1 MRPAVT
7 LLPVLAALLGA
18 VPSARAACNLIP
30 GTEKTFGSV
39 LGAANRPF
47 AAPGERLELRLR
59 RCDVS
64 TGFLPAGGDHV
75 VTVAFKPPSGS
86 DTRIVVLAA
95 DCGEVDLA
103 PCTAAPGVVSAECRE
118 TLPGELATR
127 IDLDEGDRRLV
138 VTFPDTDALIGGAA
152 DDSTLSGPVAIGVTA
167 AGAAPACGLA
177 TGTCA
182 AQAGLIACVDQLFAS
197 DGACGTAVANA
208 TFAEF
213 TALPPPNDYQADCFH
228 EDSPGPCTATATEVR
243 AAVDGAGNL
252 LMPMGWGG
260 VLVADAGVPVPRLVR
275 TRLGSPLPFTVP
287 DQVFLGSFTP
297 EGGLLPPILEP
308 QLDPTVMAPDV
319 VTFFGSVDAPYT
331 VIRVA
336 KRHGTCAGGSEA
348 GARCA
353 TDLDCKGGACATSCV
368 EAPGTPCTVDGDCP
382 SGACG
387 RLFDFAPLVETG
399 APVVLPRS
407 VPRFCQL
414 PPHASCA
421 GPGDCPDDGDACVAY
436 ALEATTPVPLDGLAA
451 SQTARTFT
459 ISESIDGVDRNGDG
473 DTNDS
478 VITFR
483 ARASGQQN
491 LLGATAG
498 CGGLSGTPEGRAV
511 VRVKEAPFS
520 FPAVAVE
527 NDVLAF
533 LESEYGQLGCDQ
545 NGDFDFSDGILRIFR
560 LGIGETP
567 MATARAV
574 DVAPRIDGAPVAVA
588 NGRAYVRTSEAD
600 MGRHGIA
607 RASTRFGGGD
617 ATGAS
622 QYSSI
627 SADGRYVVYLSI
639 ASNLIA
645 PGLDTGMYDV
655 FRYDRQTGTNVRVS
669 EAFGGGT
676 ANGNSGRAAI
686 SADGRFVAFESMAT
700 NLLAAPVGDGVITAV
715 YLRDLQLGTTE
726 LVSQGFGGGFPAG
739 GPGQPDSF
747 LPAISD
753 DGQVIAFV
761 SRASNLLAPGEDTNE
776 TQDVFVYD
784 RVADTIERVDVF
796 SNGAE
801 APAPGFGGSVTIT
814 GDGRFVAFQSDQA
827 FDPTDTN
834 VGTDIYLRD
843 RLLGTTEL
851 VSVAYAGG
859 AAGGVFSVNGI
870 SADAR
875 YVAFTSCDN
884 GQLLAP
890 GKDTNGASTC
900 DVFVRDRVRGTNERV
915 SVASDG
921 RQIDSGVLFFAFTA
935 ALGSRAM
942 SADGRFV
949 AFVSQAPQLVL
960 GTLFSGAYPVFVHDR
975 ASGVTEQVTVA
986 ANGTPAE
993 DFGGTFPQPAS
1004 LSDDGRVVAF
1014 TSKASNLQGPFTDN
1028 NNADDVYIR
1037 ALDAAASPAVDA
1049 LLFPDG
1055 LLDDTVL
1062 EVVNVTTGA
1071 VATRCPAG
1079 DVSVAG
1085 DIAAYLRPESAS
1097 GTVACPGG
1105 SLNAADMDV
1114 DDEVVQLVEAG
1125 GPTQNLGLAAT
1136 AVVASPT
1143 IVAALVSEAGE
1154 ADSVLNGDGDP
1165 DDDVLHVYDVAG
1177 MAWSNIGQA
1186 ADALAVSGDRVAFIV
1201 PESAQGTA
1209 PLDGGDS
1216 LNGDADPDDRVAHV
1230 FDADTASLVNL
1241 GEAAEELV
1249 LGDASGTACG
1259 LRHLVA
1265 IRSSEAAQGN
1275 VPANDDGDTLD
1286 AVMVVYDFVTDT
1298 IYDVGQAVTPCRLE
1312 ACDPS
1317 TPYRVNGG
1325 EVRFLTF
1332 ESEQDEDLDGDGTI
1346 GGLVLQSFDV
1356 CTGVTT
1362 VIGRV
1367 DPDSTSDPLAIVDE
1381 SQVFTTTAG
1390 RCALEP
1396 AVPCFAPSDCA
1407 EGTFC
1412 NPLTALCTL
1421 NAPGTCGD
1429 SDDCP
1434 PEAICVPQR
1443 VTVGTPVRDLD
1454 DDGVPDELDNCPT
1467 TPNPL
1472 QTDSDGDATGDACD
1486 AAMGCPA
1493 TPLAGCRSPVAPL
1506 ASSLSSKEA
1515 GPPGTK
1521 DKLVWKWAK
1530 GAATSHADF
1539 GDPLATDAYR
1549 VCMYGGS
1556 SALLL
1561 EATLPPGGTCAG
1573 KPCWKQLGSL
1583 VAPKGYQY
1591 ANKTGAVG
1599 GITGLKLGPGADG
1612 KAKIGLTFKGSEL
1625 RPPPTPVV
1633 FPLRVQLSA
1642 AGQCW
1647 ETVYDA
1653 ADASKN
1659 VFGQLKAKGPA
1670 GP

>member
-1 MRPAVT
+1 MWRAVI
-7 LLPVLAALLGA
+7 LSSILAALLG
-18 VPSARAACNLIP
+18 VTVSARAACNLIP
-30 GTEKTFGSV
+30 STEKTFGSV

-59 RCDVS
+59 RCDTS
-64 TGFLPAGGDHV
+64 PGFLQNGGDHV
-75 VTVAFKPPSGS
+75 VTLAFKSPSG

-95 DCGEVDLA
+95 DCSEVDLGPCGA
-103 PCTAAPGVVSAECRE
+103 PPSVVSATCRE
-118 TLPGELATR
+118 VGAGELATR
-127 IDLDEGDRRLV
+127 VDLDEGDRRLV
-138 VTFPDTDALIGGAA
+138 ITFPDTDDLVGGAA
-152 DDSTLSGPVAIGVTA
+152 DDRTLSGPVAIGVTA
-167 AGAAPACGLA
+167 AGAPPACGLA

-182 AQAGLIACVDQLFAS
+182 AQAGLVACIDQLFAS
-197 DGACGTAVANA
+197 DGACGTAVANQ
-208 TFAEF
+208 TFATF
-213 TALPPPNDYQADCFH
+213 TALPPPNDYQADCVS
-228 EDSPGPCTATATEVR
+228 EDPPCTATATEVR

-252 LMPMGWGG
+252 LIPMGWGG

-275 TRLGSPLPFTVP
+275 TRLGSPLPFRVP
-287 DQVFLGSFTP
+287 GQVFLGSFTP
-297 EGGLLPPILEP
+297 EGGHLPPILEP
-308 QLDPTVMAPDV
+308 QLDPTVAASDV

-331 VIRVA
+331 IIRVA

-348 GARCA
+348 GARCS
-353 TDLDCKGGACATSCV
+353 TNLDCKGGLCATSCV

-387 RLFDFAPLVETG
+387 RLFDFTPLVASG

-414 PPHASCA
+414 APHAACMA
-421 GPGDCPDDGDACVAY
+421 PGDCPAVGDACVTY

-478 VITFR
+478 VMTFR
-483 ARASGQQN
+483 ARATGQQN
-491 LLGATAG
+491 ALGATAG
-498 CGGLSGTPEGRAV
+498 CGLSGTPEGRAAI
-511 VRVKEAPFS
+511 RVQEAPFS

-533 LESEYGQLGCDQ
+533 LESEYGQLACDQ
-545 NGDFDFSDGILRIFR
+545 TGDFDFSDGILRIFR
-560 LGIGETP
+560 LGVGETP
-567 MATARAV
+567 IATARAV

-588 NGRAYVRTSEAD
+588 NGRAYVRTSEAE
-600 MGRHGIA
+600 MGRHGVA

-622 QYSSI
+622 LYSNI
-627 SADGRYVVYLSI
+627 SANGRYVVYLSV
-639 ASNLIA
+639 ASNLIG
-645 PGLDTGMYDV
+645 PGLDTGFTDV

-676 ANGNSGRAAI
+676 ANGDSGRAAI
-686 SADGRFVAFESMAT
+686 SADGRFVAFESRAT
-700 NLLAAPVGDGVITAV
+700 NLLAAPVGDGMITAV

-739 GPGQPDSF
+739 GPGAPDSF

-784 RVADTIERVDVF
+784 RVADTTERVDVF

-843 RLLGTTEL
+843 RLLETTEL
-851 VSVAYAGG
+851 VSVAYLGG
-859 AAGGVFSVNGI
+859 AASNVFEVNGI

-890 GKDTNGASTC
+890 GKDTNGGTTC

-921 RQIDSGVLFFAFTA
+921 RQISSGTFFFTA
-935 ALGSRAM
+935 ALGNRAM

-960 GTLFSGAYPVFVHDR
+960 GTLNTGAYPVFVHDR

-993 DFGGTFPQPAS
+993 DFGGTFPQQAS
-1004 LSDDGRVVAF
+1004 LSADGRVVAF

-1028 NNADDVYIR
+1028 NNADDIYVR
-1037 ALDAAASPAVDA
+1037 GLNAAASPAVDA

-1062 EVVNVTTGA
+1062 EVVNATTGA

-1085 DIAAYLRPESAS
+1085 DVAAYLRPESAS
-1097 GTVACPGG
+1097 GTGACPGG
-1105 SLNAADMDV
+1105 SLNAADTDV
-1114 DDEVVQLVEAG
+1114 GDEVVQLVQAG
-1125 GPTQNLGLAAT
+1125 GPNQNLGLAAT
-1136 AVVASPT
+1136 AVVATPSL
-1143 IVAALVSEAGE
+1143 VAALVSEPGE
-1154 ADSVLNGDGDP
+1154 NASILNADGDA
-1165 DDDVLHVYDVAG
+1165 DDGVLHVYDVAG
-1177 MAWSNIGQA
+1177 MAWTNVGRA
-1186 ADALAVSGDRVAFIV
+1186 ADAVVASADRVAFIV

-1230 FDADTASLVNL
+1230 WDQDTASLLNL

-1249 LGDASGTACG
+1249 LGDAAATVCG
-1259 LRHLVA
+1259 PRHLVA

-1286 AVMVVYDFVTDT
+1286 AVMVVYDFELNT
-1298 IYDVGQAVTPCRLE
+1298 IYDTGQAVTPCRLE

-1332 ESEQDEDLDGDGTI
+1332 EDEQDEDLDGNGAI

-1362 VIGRV
+1362 VIGGV
-1367 DPDSTSDPLAIVDE
+1367 DPDSASDPLAIVDE

-1390 RCALEP
+1390 RCAMEP
-1396 AVPCFAPSDCA
+1396 AVACA
-1407 EGTFC
+1407 ASSECPDGTFC
-1412 NPLTALCTL
+1412 NSLTARCTL
-1421 NAPGTCGD
+1421 NAPGACG
-1429 SDDCP
+1429 SGDDCP
-1434 PEAICVPQR
+1434 PGATCLAQR

-1472 QTDSDGDATGDACD
+1472 QTDGDGDATGDACD

-1493 TPLAGCRSPVAPL
+1493 TPLAGCRSPAPL
-1506 ASSLSSKEA
+1506 GSSLVSKEA

-1521 DKLVWKWAK
+1521 DKLVWTWAK
-1530 GAATSHADF
+1530 GVATSHADF

-1561 EATLPPGGTCAG
+1561 EATLPPGGICAG
-1573 KPCWKQLGSL
+1573 KPCWKRLGSL
-1583 VAPKGYQY
+1583 AQPKGYQY
-1591 ANKTGAVG
+1591 ADKTGAVG
-1599 GITGLKLGPGADG
+1599 GITSLKLGPGADG
-1612 KAKIGLTFKGSEL
+1612 KAKITLTAKGSGL
-1625 RPPPTPVV
+1625 QPPPTPVV
-1633 FPLRVQLSA
+1633 FPVHVQLSA

-1647 ETVYDA
+1647 ETVYGA
-1653 ADASKN
+1653 AEASKN

>member
-1 MRPAVT
+1 MRTAVI
-7 LLPVLAALLGA
+7 LVPVLAALLGA
-18 VPSARAACNLIP
+18 TPSARAACNLIP

-59 RCDVS
+59 RCDAS
-64 TGFLPAGGDHV
+64 PGFLQSGDDHV
-75 VTVAFKPPSGS
+75 VTLAFKAPSG

-95 DCGEVDLA
+95 DCSEVDLA
-103 PCTAAPGVVSAECRE
+103 PCGAPPNVVSATCRQVAA
-118 TLPGELATR
+118 GELATR
-127 IDLDEGDRRLV
+127 ADLDEGDRRLV
-138 VTFPDTDALIGGAA
+138 ITFPDTDELVAGPA
-152 DDSTLSGPVAIGVTA
+152 DDLTLSGPVAIGVTA
-167 AGAAPACGLA
+167 AGTPPACGLA

-182 AQAGLIACVDQLFAS
+182 AQTGLVACVDQFFAS
-197 DGACGTAVANA
+197 DGACGTAVENA
-208 TFAEF
+208 TFATF
-213 TALPPPNDYQADCFH
+213 TALPPPNDYQADCFT
-228 EDSPGPCTATATEVR
+228 DDPPCTATATEVR

-275 TRLGSPLPFTVP
+275 TRLGSPLPFSVP
-287 DQVFLGSFTP
+287 GQVFLGSFTP

-308 QLDPTVMAPDV
+308 QLDPTVAAPDV

-331 VIRVA
+331 IIRVA

-353 TDLDCKGGACATSCV
+353 TNLDCKGGVCATSCV
-368 EAPGTPCTVDGDCP
+368 EAPATPCTVDGDCP

-387 RLFDFAPLVETG
+387 RLFDFAPLVASG
-399 APVVLPRS
+399 APIVLPRS

-414 PPHASCA
+414 APHAACA
-421 GPGDCPDDGDACVAY
+421 GPGDCPAVGDACVAY

-478 VITFR
+478 VMTFR

-491 LLGATAG
+491 ALGATAG
-498 CGGLSGTPEGRAV
+498 CGLSGTPEGRAAI
-511 VRVKEAPFS
+511 RVKEAPFS

-527 NDVLAF
+527 DDVLAF
-533 LESEYGQLGCDQ
+533 LESEYGQLRCDQ

-560 LGIGETP
+560 LGIGETGV
-567 MATARAV
+567 ATARAV
-574 DVAPRIDGAPVAVA
+574 DVAPRIDGAPVAVS
-588 NGRAYVRTSEAD
+588 NGRAYVRTSEAA
-600 MGRHGIA
+600 MGRHGVA
-607 RASTRFGGGD
+607 RPSTRFGGGD
-617 ATGAS
+617 ATGGSRAS
-622 QYSSI
+622 DV
-627 SADGRYVVYLSI
+627 SADGRFVVY
-639 ASNLIA
+639 ASSASDLLA
-645 PGLDTGMYDV
+645 PGLDTGFYDV

-676 ANGNSGRAAI
+676 ANGNSSDAVI
-686 SADGRFVAFESMAT
+686 SADGRFVAFASRAT
-700 NLLAAPVGDGVITAV
+700 NLLAAPTGDGFTEGVF
-715 YLRDLQLGTTE
+715 LRDLQLGTTE
-726 LVSQGFGGGFPAG
+726 LVSEAFGGGFPTG
-739 GPGQPDSF
+739 DPFVSPSF

-753 DGQVIAFV
+753 DGQVVAFV
-761 SRASNLLAPGEDTNE
+761 SRASDLLPPGEDTNA
-776 TQDVFVYD
+776 TQDVFAYD
-784 RVADTIERVDVF
+784 RVADTIERVSVY

-801 APAPGFGGSVTIT
+801 APTPGYGASGLTIT
-814 GDGRFVAFQSDQA
+814 GDGRFVAFQSDQG

-834 VGTDIYLRD
+834 GGTDIYLRD

-859 AAGGVFSVNGI
+859 AAGNAFSANGI

-875 YVAFTSCDN
+875 YVAFTSCDG

-890 GKDTNGASTC
+890 GKDTNGQC

-921 RQIDSGVLFFAFTA
+921 TQIQSGGFIFTA
-935 ALGSRAM
+935 AMGNRAM

-949 AFVSQAPQLVL
+949 ALVSQAPQLVL

-993 DFGGTFPQPAS
+993 DFGGTVPMPAT
-1004 LSDDGRVVAF
+1004 LSADGRVVAF
-1014 TSKASNLQGPFTDN
+1014 GSKASNLQGPFTDN
-1028 NNADDVYIR
+1028 NDADDVYVR
-1037 ALDAAASPAVDA
+1037 ALDTAASPAVDA

-1062 EVVNVTTGA
+1062 EIVDAASGA

-1085 DIAAYLRPESAS
+1085 DVAAYLRPESAS
-1097 GTVACPGG
+1097 GTGACPGG
-1105 SLNAADMDV
+1105 SLNGADVDV
-1114 DDEVVQLVEAG
+1114 DDEVVQLVLAG
-1125 GPTQNLGLAAT
+1125 GPNQNLGRAAT
-1136 AVVASPT
+1136 AVVATPSL
-1143 IVAALVSEAGE
+1143 VAALVSEPGE
-1154 ADSVLNGDGDP
+1154 NASVLNADGDA
-1165 DDDVLHVYDVAG
+1165 DDGVLHVYDVAG
-1177 MAWSNIGQA
+1177 MAWTNVGQA
-1186 ADALAVSGDRVAFIV
+1186 ADALAASGERVAFIV

-1230 FDADTASLVNL
+1230 FDAGTASLVNL

-1259 LRHLVA
+1259 PRHLVA

-1286 AVMVVYDFVTDT
+1286 AVMVVYDFELDT
-1298 IYDVGQAVTPCRLE
+1298 IYDTGQAVTPCRLE

-1332 ESEQDEDLDGDGTI
+1332 ESEQDEDLDGNGAI

-1367 DPDSTSDPLAIVDE
+1367 DPDSTSDPLAVVDQ

-1396 AVPCFAPSDCA
+1396 EVQCFAASDCA

-1412 NPLTALCTL
+1412 NPLTARCTL
-1421 NAPGTCGD
+1421 NAPGACGSD
-1429 SDDCP
+1429 DDCP
-1434 PEAICVPQR
+1434 PEATCVAQR
-1443 VTVGTPVRDLD
+1443 VTVGAGVRDLD

-1472 QTDSDGDATGDACD
+1472 QTDGDGDATGDACD

-1493 TPLAGCRSPVAPL
+1493 TPLAGCKSPVAPL
-1506 ASSLSSKEA
+1506 ASSLASKEGGA
-1515 GPPGTK
+1515 PGTK
-1521 DKLVWKWAK
+1521 DKLTWKWGK

-1556 SALLL
+1556 SAVVF

-1573 KPCWKQLGSL
+1573 KPCWKQVGS
-1583 VAPKGYQY
+1583 VSQPKGYQY
-1591 ANKTGAVG
+1591 ADKAGAVG
-1599 GITGLKLGPGADG
+1599 GITSLKLGPGIDG
-1612 KAKIGLTFKGSEL
+1612 KAKIGLTAKGSAL
-1625 RPPPTPVV
+1625 QPPPTPVV

-1659 VFGQLKAKGPA
+1659 ELGQVKAKGPA

>member
-1 MRPAVT
+1 MRRAVILSSVLAT
-7 LLPVLAALLGA
+7 LLGVTA
-18 VPSARAACNLIP
+18 SARAACNLIP

-47 AAPGERLELRLR
+47 AAPGERFELRLR
-59 RCDVS
+59 KCDAS
-64 TGFLPAGGDHV
+64 TGFLPGGGDHV
-75 VTVAFKPPSGS
+75 VTLAFKPPSGS

-95 DCGEVDLA
+95 DCSGIDLTPCGA
-103 PCTAAPGVVSAECRE
+103 PPGVVSATCRE
-118 TLPGELATR
+118 VTAGELATR
-127 IDLDEGDRRLV
+127 ADLDEGDRRLV
-138 VTFPDTDALIGGAA
+138 ITFPDTDDLVAGAA
-152 DDSTLSGPVAIGVTA
+152 DDLTLSGPVAIGVTA
-167 AGAAPACGLA
+167 AGAPPACGLA

-182 AQAGLIACVDQLFAS
+182 AQTGLVACIDQFFAS
-197 DGACGTAVANA
+197 DGACGTAVANQ
-208 TFAEF
+208 TFATF
-213 TALPPPNDYQADCFH
+213 TALPPPNDYQADCFS
-228 EDSPGPCTATATEVR
+228 EDPPCTATATEVR

-252 LMPMGWGG
+252 LIPMGWGG

-275 TRLGSPLPFTVP
+275 TRLGSPLPFSVP
-287 DQVFLGSFTP
+287 GQMFLGSFTP

-308 QLDPTVMAPDV
+308 QLDPTVAAPDV

-331 VIRVA
+331 IIRVA

-348 GARCA
+348 GARCS
-353 TDLDCKGGACATSCV
+353 TNLDCKGGLCATSCV

-387 RLFDFAPLVETG
+387 RLFDFTPLVASG

-407 VPRFCQL
+407 VPHFCQL
-414 PPHASCA
+414 APHAACA
-421 GPGDCPDDGDACVAY
+421 GPGDCPAVGDACVTY

-478 VITFR
+478 VMTFR

-491 LLGATAG
+491 ALGATAG
-498 CGGLSGTPEGRAV
+498 CGLSGTPEGRAAI
-511 VRVKEAPFS
+511 RVQEAPFS

-533 LESEYGQLGCDQ
+533 LESEYGQLACDQ
-545 NGDFDFSDGILRIFR
+545 TGDFDFSDGILRIFR

-567 MATARAV
+567 IATARAV

-600 MGRHGIA
+600 MGRHGVA
-607 RASTRFGGGD
+607 RASRSFGGGD
-617 ATGAS
+617 ANAAS
-622 QYSSI
+622 YAGDV
-627 SADGRYVVYLSI
+627 SADGRYVVYSSN

-645 PGLDTGMYDV
+645 PGLDTGGLGDL
-655 FRYDRQTGTNVRVS
+655 FRYDRQTGTTVRVS
-669 EAFGGGT
+669 EAFGGGSP
-676 ANGNSGRAAI
+676 NGYSGDPSI
-686 SADGRFVAFESMAT
+686 SADGRFVAFDSTAT
-700 NLLAAPVGDGVITAV
+700 NLLAAPVGDGFTSAV
-715 YLRDLQLGTTE
+715 YVRDLQMGTTE
-726 LVSQGFGGGFPAG
+726 LVSEAFGGGFPNG
-739 GPGQPDSF
+739 TSF

-753 DGQVIAFV
+753 DGQVIALV
-761 SRASNLLAPGEDTNE
+761 SRASDLLAPGEDTNND
-776 TQDVFVYD
+776 QDVFVYD
-784 RVADTIERVDVF
+784 RVADTIERVSVF

-801 APAPGFGGSVTIT
+801 APAPGLGAGTLVMT
-814 GDGRFVAFQSDQA
+814 GDGRFVTFLSDQG
-827 FDPTDTN
+827 FDPADTN
-834 VGTDIYLRD
+834 GMADLYLRD
-843 RLLGTTEL
+843 RVLGTTEL
-851 VSVAYAGG
+851 VSVAFAGG
-859 AAGGVFSVNGI
+859 GTGNITRPGGI
-870 SADAR
+870 SADGR
-875 YVAFTSCDN
+875 YVVFSSCDT
-884 GQLLAP
+884 GLLLAP
-890 GKDTNGASTC
+890 GKDTNGQC

-921 RQIDSGVLFFAFTA
+921 SQIQAGGFIFTGT
-935 ALGSRAM
+935 LGNRAM

-949 AFVSQAPQLVL
+949 AFISRAPNMVL
-960 GTLFSGAYPVFVHDR
+960 GTLFAGAYPVFVHDR

-1004 LSDDGRVVAF
+1004 LSADGRVVAF
-1014 TSKASNLQGPFTDN
+1014 GSKASNLEGPFTDN
-1028 NNADDVYIR
+1028 NFNDDVYVR
-1037 ALDAAASPAVDA
+1037 ALNPAQSPAVDA

-1062 EVVNVTTGA
+1062 EVVNATSGA
-1071 VATRCPAG
+1071 VSTKCPAG

-1085 DIAAYLRPESAS
+1085 DVAAYLRPESAS
-1097 GTVACPGG
+1097 GTGACPGG
-1105 SLNAADMDV
+1105 SLNAADADV
-1114 DDEVVQLVEAG
+1114 ADEVVQLVQAG

-1136 AVVASPT
+1136 AIVATPSR
-1143 IVAALVSEAGE
+1143 VAALVSEPGENAGI
-1154 ADSVLNGDGDP
+1154 LNGDGDA

-1177 MAWSNIGQA
+1177 MAWTNVGRA
-1186 ADALAVSGDRVAFIV
+1186 ADALVASADRVAFIV
-1201 PESAQGTA
+1201 PERAQGTA

-1230 FDADTASLVNL
+1230 FDADTASLLNL

-1249 LGDASGTACG
+1249 LGDASGTVCG
-1259 LRHLVA
+1259 PRHLVA

-1275 VPANDDGDTLD
+1275 VTANGDGDALD
-1286 AVMVVYDFVTDT
+1286 AVMVVYDFVTNT
-1298 IYDVGQAVTPCRLE
+1298 IYDLGQAVTPCRLE

-1332 ESEQDEDLDGDGTI
+1332 EGEQDEDLDGNGAI

-1362 VIGRV
+1362 VIGQV

-1396 AVPCFAPSDCA
+1396 AVACA
-1407 EGTFC
+1407 ASSECPDGTFC
-1412 NPLTALCTL
+1412 NALTARCTL
-1421 NAPGTCGD
+1421 NAPGACG
-1429 SDDCP
+1429 SGDDCP
-1434 PEAICVPQR
+1434 PETACVEQR

-1472 QTDSDGDATGDACD
+1472 QTDGDGDATGDACD

-1493 TPLAGCRSPVAPL
+1493 TPLAGCRSPAPL
-1506 ASSLSSKEA
+1506 GSSLSSKEA

-1530 GAATSHADF
+1530 GPATSHADF
-1539 GDPLATDAYR
+1539 GDPVATDAYR

-1573 KPCWKQLGSL
+1573 KPCWKRLGSL
-1583 VAPKGYQY
+1583 TQPKGYQY
-1591 ANKTGAVG
+1591 ADKAGAVG

-1612 KAKIGLTFKGSEL
+1612 KAKITLTAKGSGL

-1647 ETVYDA
+1647 ETAYGA
-1653 ADASKN
+1653 AEASKN
-1659 VFGQLKAKGPA
+1659 VFGELKAKGPA